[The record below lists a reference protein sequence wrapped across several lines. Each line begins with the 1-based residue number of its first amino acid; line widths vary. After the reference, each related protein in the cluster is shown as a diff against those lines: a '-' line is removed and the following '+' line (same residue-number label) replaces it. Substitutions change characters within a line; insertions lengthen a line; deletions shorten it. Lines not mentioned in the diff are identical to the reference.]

1 MRRPLHQDSSIYD
14 EGSKPPLPMA
24 AKGQKSK
31 NKRSLTVWRILTL
44 VAVFALIVV
53 LFIFRDQVKKL
64 QEYGYAG
71 IFLISIAAN
80 ATIIIPLPGVAFT
93 TAMGAIFNPIGVA
106 VAAGLGAAVGE
117 FSGYLAGFSGQ
128 GMVENAAMYQR
139 LTDWMRRHQR
149 LAYLAIFV
157 MAFIPNPLFDLA
169 GIASGALRLPPWKF
183 LLACAAGKILKML
196 MFAYAGYFSGN
207 WLTNWL
213 VGIGN

>member
-1 MRRPLHQDSSIYD
+1 M
-14 EGSKPPLPMA
+14 
-24 AKGQKSK
+24 
-31 NKRSLTVWRILTL
+31 
-44 VAVFALIVV
+44 IVV

-106 VAAGLGAAVGE
+106 VAAGLGAALGE
-117 FSGYLAGFSGQ
+117 LSGYLAGFSGQ
-128 GMVENAAMYQR
+128 GVVENATMYQR
-139 LTDWMRRHQR
+139 LTGWMRKHQR

-169 GIASGALRLPPWKF
+169 GLASGALKLPPWKF
-183 LLACAAGKILKML
+183 LLACAGGKILKML
-196 MFAYAGYFSGN
+196 MFAYAGYLGGS

-213 VGIGN
+213 LGK